1 MTLRVMHG
9 QPFAAYEAP
18 APDSTWMHMANE
30 LSNLDGKLCNTRMF
44 RCIATAMKPQVAAPA
59 HSAAMMHDSLGTVDS
74 HMTTH
79 RAMQL
84 MMHEISL

>member
-1 MTLRVMHG
+1 VG
-9 QPFAAYEAP
+9 
-18 APDSTWMHMANE
+18 
-30 LSNLDGKLCNTRMF
+30 
-44 RCIATAMKPQVAAPA
+44 PQVAAPA

-74 HMTTH
+74 HWTTH